1 MGDLKVNEIKTDT
14 IKDQTGTTAM
24 TIDSGGRVNMPKIPC
39 CMARLTT
46 SNAQDTSNPYTTTAT
61 DIRFDSILL
70 NQGNCYSESTGRF
83 VAPVAGIYA
92 AECQF
97 LANNSASTNLQFTI
111 MKNGTD
117 SLHHGYNSVDTQY
130 VELHAHVLVELAASD
145 YISVRLNQG
154 ELYID
159 ANGRYTSFT
168 VRLVG

>member
-1 MGDLKVNEIKTDT
+1 VSTLKVQT
-14 IKDQTGTTAM
+14 IQHTNGTSGM

-46 SNAQDTSNPYTTTAT
+46 SNAQDGSNPYTSTGV
-61 DIRFDSILL
+61 DVRFDSILL
-70 NQGNCYSESTGRF
+70 NQGSCYSESTGRF

-97 LANNSASTNLQFTI
+97 LANNSASTNIQFTI
-111 MKNGTD
+111 MKNGTV

-130 VELHAHVLVELAASD
+130 VELHAHALVELAASD

-154 ELYID
+154 ELYLD
-159 ANGRYTSFT
+159 NNGRYSSFT
-168 VRLVG
+168 VRLIG